1 MNPQFIHDPN
11 ISDEEIK
18 EVQIELVNQEEK
30 STGYQIRDIL
40 DRFPNHID
48 HPDFILEESMLE
60 VNYQS
65 LV

>member
-1 MNPQFIHDPN
+1 MNPQFIHDSN